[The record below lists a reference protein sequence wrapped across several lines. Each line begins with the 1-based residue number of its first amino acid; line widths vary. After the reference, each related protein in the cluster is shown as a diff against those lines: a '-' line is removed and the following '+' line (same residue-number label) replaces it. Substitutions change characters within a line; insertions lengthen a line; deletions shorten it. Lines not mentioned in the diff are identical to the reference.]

1 MDYNG
6 SARDMVL
13 RGIAA
18 IVTCIVLI
26 FLLVF
31 FTNRETLKES
41 FAGRTQTDTAS
52 GTVTVEQE
60 GNRTEFGLQIGD
72 NLKAFI
78 ADETFFDDHT
88 IIPVTEEYTE
98 EEVIS
103 VSILAASEDGDL
115 VIRLFDA
122 AGTVLSGERFK
133 ANVSRE
139 EAGRQIDLVFV
150 DDDEDGVIRAKGL
163 TNGEW
168 QITVQELDG
177 YHMPTQGA
185 KITLGG
191 EDASS
196 AASSGETTDN
206 DNNDNN
212 NNNNNNSNNNDNS
225 NDNGENSNAATEA
238 TSD

>member
-1 MDYNG
+1 M
-6 SARDMVL
+6 
-13 RGIAA
+13 
-18 IVTCIVLI
+18 
-26 FLLVF
+26 
-31 FTNRETLKES
+31 
-41 FAGRTQTDTAS
+41 
-52 GTVTVEQE
+52 
-60 GNRTEFGLQIGD
+60 
-72 NLKAFI
+72 
-78 ADETFFDDHT
+78 
-88 IIPVTEEYTE
+88 
-98 EEVIS
+98 IS

-196 AASSGETTDN
+196 TASSGETTDN

-212 NNNNNNSNNNDNS
+212 NNSNNNDN
-225 NDNGENSNAATEA
+225 NDNGDNSNAATEA